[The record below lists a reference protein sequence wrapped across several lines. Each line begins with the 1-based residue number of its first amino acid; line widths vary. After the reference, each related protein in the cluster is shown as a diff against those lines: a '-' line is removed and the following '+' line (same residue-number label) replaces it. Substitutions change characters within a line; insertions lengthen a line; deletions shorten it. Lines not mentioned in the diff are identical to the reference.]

1 MERKKNIA
9 AALMAAAGILLI
21 FAGIHLGE
29 AAEVWSKAARI
40 CLECIGIG

>member
-9 AALMAAAGILLI
+9 AAFLAAAGIILI
-21 FAGIHLGE
+21 LAGIQHGE
-29 AAEVWSKAARI
+29 AAQVWSKAAHI